1 MVLSFANEDTALH
14 KKVLNYR
21 NHYTA
26 CYIHGLY
33 KKHSKFMQLRISR
46 YKLVWDTKTPPS
58 CSPYTCTW

>member
-33 KKHSKFMQLRISR
+33 KKHSKFMQL
-46 YKLVWDTKTPPS
+46 
-58 CSPYTCTW
+58 